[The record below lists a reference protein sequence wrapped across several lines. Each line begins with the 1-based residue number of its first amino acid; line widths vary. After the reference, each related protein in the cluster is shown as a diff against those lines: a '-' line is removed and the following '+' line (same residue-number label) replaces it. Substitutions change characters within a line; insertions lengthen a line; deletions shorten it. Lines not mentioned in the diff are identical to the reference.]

1 MYADEAKETGLVSDT
16 YKSHEEMLEA
26 ANNLAKEIAS
36 KSPVAIYGLKAV
48 MNYSRDHSVSES
60 LEYNALWSG
69 AMLSQKDMTEAM
81 TANIEKRD
89 ALFNDLVDVKKFNET
104 DS

>member
-1 MYADEAKETGLVSDT
+1 
-16 YKSHEEMLEA
+16 
-26 ANNLAKEIAS
+26 
-36 KSPVAIYGLKAV
+36 
-48 MNYSRDHSVSES
+48 
-60 LEYNALWSG
+60 
-69 AMLSQKDMTEAM
+69 MLSQKDMTEAM

>member
-1 MYADEAKETGLVSDT
+1 
-16 YKSHEEMLEA
+16 
-26 ANNLAKEIAS
+26 
-36 KSPVAIYGLKAV
+36 
-48 MNYSRDHSVSES
+48 
-60 LEYNALWSG
+60 
-69 AMLSQKDMTEAM
+69 M